1 MYQHVSS
8 HVSVN
13 VFWHMLTHWTKMFKI
28 PHCCG
33 SWHDLDGEK
42 PGKTAERTNIQMG
55 DWKIPA
61 CKQTY
66 VESPPFVDHYPV
78 ASLWGNRTFALPK
91 PMLTCCFFWS
101 CRRFHCTKEV
111 SIARG
116 TIRMYGLWSPQVKVD
131 KPGMVYDNMIGCST
145 LVCVIYIYIYTIY
158 MCFGSSRFIQQWSHF
173 FRSHLLSFYPC

>member
-28 PHCCG
+28 PHCCV

-66 VESPPFVDHYPV
+66 VARPPFVDHYPV
-78 ASLWGNRTFALPK
+78 ASLWGKSHICSAKTNADL
-91 PMLTCCFFWS
+91 LIFWS

-111 SIARG
+111 SIARA
-116 TIRMYGLWSPQVKVD
+116 TIRMYGLWYPQMVKFD

-145 LVCVIYIYIYTIY
+145 LVCVIYIYIQYI
-158 MCFGSSRFIQQWSHF
+158 CVLLPADLSNSDPWI